1 MAETVIGKGIVID
14 GEIMGSEPVIVEGVV
29 KGRIALD
36 STVIVAS
43 GGVVEA
49 DLDSDDVE
57 ISGQVTG
64 NVTARGLA
72 ELKSDSRMVGDIR
85 APRIL
90 ISDGAG
96 FKGHIDMDVVDR

>member
-1 MAETVIGKGIVID
+1 MTETIIGKGIVID
-14 GEIMGSEPVIVEGVV
+14 GEIMGSEPVIVEGMV

-36 STVIVAS
+36 STIVVAQ
-43 GGVVEA
+43 GGIVEA

-72 ELKSDSRMVGDIR
+72 ELKGDSRMVGDIR

>member
-14 GEIMGSEPVIVEGVV
+14 GEISGDEPIVVEGSV
-29 KGRIALD
+29 KGRIALE
-36 STVIVAS
+36 STVVVAS

-49 DLDSDDVE
+49 DVESDDIE

-64 NVTARGLA
+64 NVSARDRA
-72 ELKSDSRMVGDIR
+72 EIKSEGRMVGDIR

-90 ISDGAG
+90 IADGAG
-96 FKGHIDMDVVDR
+96 FKGHIDMDVD